1 MNAHY
6 ITPVVGQVYANR
18 NGGEFQCIGDT
29 SYFDS
34 LGNLKMIVPQ
44 EHCGLFERVSDGW
57 RLFAHGVLQYE
68 DGTVEWNYSTNGH
81 YAN

>member
-1 MNAHY
+1 MPEGFENQKYKGDIFQH
-6 ITPVVGQVYANR
+6 